1 MSDKLSSDALQAL
14 KIAFS
19 YMPNAIEVTKYE
31 YGDHYQ
37 VVLEHIETVK
47 EILLLNDVDP
57 EEVQGEIYPEH
68 TPNSSYLAK
77 AAVTAQHKTLA
88 EIFIAY

>member
-1 MSDKLSSDALQAL
+1 MSEKLNSDALHAL

-31 YGDHYQ
+31 YGDHYK

-47 EILLLNDVDP
+47 ETLLLNDVDP
-57 EEVQGEIYPEH
+57 DEVHGEIHPES
-68 TPNSSYLAK
+68 TPHSSY
-77 AAVTAQHKTLA
+77 
-88 EIFIAY
+88 